1 MSVQDPREVALRA
14 YRSTQELPD
23 DFADFWRDTLAEARR
38 FDTPPSAVPVE
49 TPLAAIDVFDVTFPG
64 FGGDPV
70 RGWLRLPRQREQ
82 LPGGGLL
89 PAVVHFTGY
98 GAGRGHAID
107 DLTWAAAG
115 YAHLVM
121 DTRGQ
126 GDGSTPDGPW
136 GDSTGYLTRG
146 LADPSGYYYRRVLT
160 DAARAVDAVRLLPGV
175 DPDRVAVLGNSQG
188 AGIALA
194 AGYLA
199 DGVAAVLAQ
208 APFLA
213 DLPGALALSAQ
224 GPYRELADLLARDRP
239 RRERALSTLRY
250 VDVVN
255 FARLAHAPAWFSC
268 GLDDDITPPE
278 TVFAAHNEYAAQ
290 HDITVWPS
298 NGHDAGGSL
307 DRQGA
312 LDVLGRVLQAAVGP
326 TNPNRTHPVP

>member
-1 MSVQDPREVALRA
+1 MSTPDPREAALRA
-14 YRSTQELPD
+14 YRSTQDLPD
-23 DFADFWRDTLAEARR
+23 DFADFWRDTLAGARR
-38 FDTPPSAVPVE
+38 FGTPPSAVPVE

-70 RGWLRLPRQREQ
+70 RGWLRLPRHRE
-82 LPGGGLL
+82 GRL

-146 LADPSGYYYRRVLT
+146 LADPAGYYYRRVLT

-175 DPDRVAVLGNSQG
+175 DPTRVAVLGNSQG

-224 GPYRELADLLARDRP
+224 GPYRELTDLLARDRS

-250 VDVVN
+250 FDVVN

-268 GLDDDITPPE
+268 GLADDITPPE

-290 HDITVWPS
+290 HDIAVWPS

-312 LDVLGRVLQAAVGP
+312 LDVLCRVLRVAVGP